1 MAKEDDLPEA
11 EQSLEELNELTS
23 HLLSQMEQTLQKPLV
38 EADSANDLE
47 SQ

>member
-1 MAKEDDLPEA
+1 VAKEDDLPEA